1 MRTLAMNLA
10 VPAGG
15 TVSGP
20 SISRFVIAGVV
31 LGRNGEIGT
40 RPESHAARL
49 PASARAIPEWT
60 RSRVDFMMP
69 PIWLLTKSSS
79 AVPLNVRQEE
89 TGQGSAHGREQG
101 RGSLDHRGQRSR
113 ACTAKPTRSDT
124 FWPCRNG

>member
-1 MRTLAMNLA
+1 MRALAMNLA

-20 SISRFVIAGVV
+20 SISRFVIVGVV

-40 RPESHAARL
+40 CPESHAARL

-89 TGQGSAHGREQG
+89 TGQGLCAREGAGPRIARSSWSTTPGLHG
-101 RGSLDHRGQRSR
+101 
-113 ACTAKPTRSDT
+113 
-124 FWPCRNG
+124 